1 MNGSAMFNSIR
12 SKLIGGFSA
21 IVVMFSVG
29 SAVTL
34 ALSQRMAGTVGD
46 LINNDLSLLV
56 VKDAAGDTISNIK
69 LQLKNTLASDAIDQ
83 NGELLL
89 RGHVDLAK
97 AYIEEMRLGSESGEF
112 AASKYAAILDAEKK
126 SPRMARPAEGN
137 AFAAVSRLQSTLPEF
152 EAALGNALE
161 AHRER
166 LSNIASIEGRSWELP
181 SYAYMLKSAH
191 AKWVSILE
199 ESIRFETRFTGN
211 LDPGKSPS
219 ALLLASYKST
229 NPKIADGLS
238 KLAQVHEKVY
248 QAAQQIE
255 AAASSDKKAIF
266 DKQRT
271 LAFQRMNAVVD
282 QIIEVSEKA
291 LQDAATRE
299 ALALTNLDKAVASMS
314 AAFSDVDMQAHDS
327 FTEGHQAVLS
337 ANSLSVISTSVIIAL
352 ALMLCGIVT
361 WLLTR
366 QIAHPIT
373 AMAKDMGILASGGTD
388 LIVVGLNRQDEIGAM
403 AKALQSFKESA
414 IERDR
419 IRREID
425 ANRVVLDGI
434 RETMDTERESA
445 DKRRTA
451 ELRRMVEQVESE
463 TRDAVEA
470 VVSFMDDMTHIT
482 ARMSSTASELSE
494 NSEAVAAAA
503 HQTQSTMQNAKKA
516 TDRLAKSIDE
526 IADRV
531 RQTNDVA
538 NDAVNSSRLTQ
549 DSIDSLSQ
557 VVAEIDS
564 VTRLITDIARQTN
577 LLAINAG
584 VEATRSGQDGKGFA
598 VIAQEVK
605 SLSEQTSSATSKISN
620 LVRQIHDSTGHAVQ
634 SVRAIAGSIGSVS
647 DAARQMSNAIA
658 QQVTTTR
665 EIAAGI
671 SETATANSEVTD
683 RMQNIASEA
692 GSTGQQAQ
700 DVDQMCSEVA
710 EQVRELQASLVRIVR
725 TCSTEIDR
733 RQATRHEVCFS
744 ASVGMGAHR
753 DRCDV
758 RDISEGGARISGSY
772 PFRSD
777 VVLHLP
783 DFAYPLTGRVVG
795 QLEDETRLQFV
806 IKEDVQKALSTYI
819 MTINKSVLRQA
830 A

>member
-1 MNGSAMFNSIR
+1 MFNSIR

-219 ALLLASYKST
+219 GLLLASYKST

-463 TRDAVEA
+463 TRDAVDA

-564 VTRLITDIARQTN
+564 VT
-577 LLAINAG
+577 
-584 VEATRSGQDGKGFA
+584 DGKGFA

-744 ASVGMGAHR
+744 ASVGVGAHR